1 MRIAYLSTDEV
12 NVHQA
17 EAMAAASGLTLC
29 PLAPKDPPPDEQF
42 DALIYDWD
50 SWPAR
55 QQPEVIAELL
65 AGGLPRAVAVHGYN
79 LEDGQAEALRR
90 HTVAV
95 YRRLEPR
102 VFHFLLRAVR
112 TVHAAK
118 ALGRNP
124 QDKHTTGWTDPYQEI
139 TAPPGQASRWKERP
153 EDDPDAI

>member
-1 MRIAYLSTDEV
+1 V
-12 NVHQA
+12 NVHLA

-79 LEDGQAEALRR
+79 LEDGLAEALRLNG
-90 HTVAV
+90 VAV
-95 YRRLEPR
+95 YRGLRPR
-102 VFHFLLRAVR
+102 VFHFLRRAIRV
-112 TVHAAK
+112 VHAAK
-118 ALGRNP
+118 AAGRNP
-124 QDKHTTGWTDPYQEI
+124 QGKYATSQHGR
-139 TAPPGQASRWKERP
+139 S
-153 EDDPDAI
+153 